1 MLRLEAGAESV
12 RKAIDGAEEVTPEP
26 PRPLM
31 RELPPADPFP
41 IDSLGNLLAP
51 AAVAIH
57 DRIQAPLAICG
68 QSVIAAATLTVQGHA
83 DVELPTHQT
92 RPLTNYYMSIAAT
105 GERKTAVD
113 EEALWPIRKRETALR
128 EHWEAQQPDY
138 ENAKLAWDKAREAIT
153 RKAKGDRARIKS
165 ELDALGPAP
174 APPLTPLLT
183 CPEPTYEGMIKLFA
197 TGFPSLGIFAA
208 EGGQFIGG
216 HSMSDDA
223 KLRTASGLSAAWDG
237 EPFKRVR
244 SGEGITILPGRRL
257 AMHLMAQPDVASMM
271 LNDPLLAEQGILS
284 RILPTAPESTSGHR
298 PWHEPSVESE
308 LAMKRYGARLL
319 DILELPLPLL
329 TDRQNTLVPR
339 ALPLSAEARH
349 LWIGFYDHVERRV
362 ASGGELE
369 PVRGLANKLPEHAAR
384 LAAVLT
390 LVRDIHAAEIAC
402 PEMQAGIELA
412 QHYAA
417 EGLRLFGAS
426 RIRGE
431 LRLAKQLL
439 DWLGSHWNV
448 SAVSLPDIYQR
459 GPSVIRDKAKASRI
473 VTILEDHGY
482 LARIE
487 CGAEIEGRWRREA
500 WRLTFER

>member
-1 MLRLEAGAESV
+1 MSGDRVRAIIANAQDVTSEA
-12 RKAIDGAEEVTPEP
+12 

-41 IDSLGNLLAP
+41 IESLGDLLAP
-51 AAVAIH
+51 AALAIH

-68 QSVIAAATLTVQGHA
+68 QSVLAAATLTVQGHA
-83 DVELPTHQT
+83 DVELPTHQA
-92 RPLTNYYMSIAAT
+92 RPLTNFYMSIAAT

-165 ELDALGPAP
+165 ELDALGQAP
-174 APPLTPLLT
+174 APPLAPLLT
-183 CPEPTYEGMIKLFA
+183 CPEPTYEGIVKLFA
-197 TGFPSLGIFAA
+197 VGFPSLGIFAA

-216 HSMSDDA
+216 HGMSDEA
-223 KLRTASGLSAAWDG
+223 KLRTSAGLSAAWDG
-237 EPFKRVR
+237 DPFKRVR
-244 SGEGITILPGRRL
+244 SGEVTVLPGRRL

-271 LNDPLLAEQGILS
+271 LNDPLLADQGILS

-298 PWHEPSVESE
+298 PWHEPLGESE

-319 DILELPLPLL
+319 DILELPLPVEANGK
-329 TDRQNTLVPR
+329 NTLVPR
-339 ALPLSAEARH
+339 ALPLSTEARR

-384 LAAVLT
+384 LAAVVT
-390 LVRDIHAAEIAC
+390 LMRDIHAAEIAC

-412 QHYAA
+412 QHYAT

-439 DWLGSHWNV
+439 NWLRSHWNV
-448 SAVSLPDIYQR
+448 SAISLPDIYQR

-487 CGAEIEGRWRREA
+487 CGAEIEGKWRREA